1 MPITPVQ
8 LETAY
13 TRSLAL
19 LQQMVA
25 IPSTSR
31 DEQAV
36 ADLLEQYMQQA
47 SGQQVHRHG
56 NNLWLIDPHYDAQ
69 RPTLLLNA
77 HIDTVKPVASW
88 QHDPFAPTLETVTLP
103 DGTTEQR
110 LYGLGTND
118 DGASL
123 VTLLHTY
130 LLLTAPTASQLEPT
144 TQHPAATYPESAAQH
159 PAAQSPESAALCSEA
174 GVPCSEAGVP
184 RRPNLIFLASA
195 EEEVSG
201 KNGIESVLPLLPPI
215 AVALVGEPTG
225 MQPAIAEKGLVVLDG
240 VAHGKSGH
248 AARNEG
254 INALYLALD
263 AIQLLRN
270 YRFEHES
277 PTLGPI
283 KVTVTG
289 IQAGTVH
296 NVVPDTC
303 TFMVDCRTTDAYTNE
318 QVVDQ
323 LRQTIGATS
332 GTPADAATAPCIT
345 LTPRSTR
352 LQPSGIALS
361 HPLVQRILEHGRQPF
376 GSPTL
381 SDQALMRFPSLKM
394 GPGQSARSHTAD
406 EYIRPDEIREA
417 IALYY
422 DILQGLVL

>member
-1 MPITPVQ
+1 
-8 LETAY
+8 
-13 TRSLAL
+13 
-19 LQQMVA
+19 MVA

-31 DEQAV
+31 NEEEV
-36 ADLLEQYMQQA
+36 ANMLQQYMHDA
-47 SGQQVHRHG
+47 SSQEVHRH
-56 NNLWLIDPHYDAQ
+56 NHNLWLIDPNYDAQ

-77 HIDTVKPVASW
+77 HMDTVKPVASW
-88 QHDPFAPTLETVTLP
+88 QRDPFAPQHETVTLA
-103 DGTTEQR
+103 DGSQQER

-123 VTLLHTY
+123 VALLHVY
-130 LLLTAPTASQLEPT
+130 LLL
-144 TQHPAATYPESAAQH
+144 
-159 PAAQSPESAALCSEA
+159 CSE
-174 GVPCSEAGVP
+174 EATGT
-184 RRPNLIFLASA
+184 RQRSHNLIFLASA

-201 KNGIESVLPLLPPI
+201 RNGIESALPLLPPI
-215 AVALVGEPTG
+215 DVALVGEPTG
-225 MQPAIAEKGLVVLDG
+225 MQPAVAEKGLVVLDG

-254 INALYLALD
+254 VNALYLALD
-263 AIQLLRN
+263 AIGKLRD
-270 YRFEHES
+270 YSFERQS

-318 QVVDQ
+318 EVVACLQQAVAQV
-323 LRQTIGATS
+323 S
-332 GTPADAATAPCIT
+332 APGIAPIE

-352 LQPSGIALS
+352 LQPSGIDRN
-361 HPLVQRILEHGRQPF
+361 HPLVQRILSLGREPF

-394 GPGQSARSHTAD
+394 GPGQSSRSHTAD
-406 EYIRPDEIREA
+406 EYICLDEIRQA
-417 IALYY
+417 MSIYL
-422 DILQGLVL
+422 DVIRGI